1 MSDKV
6 DKLFEEIE
14 AENRMKQGE
23 APVSPATDEEALSAR
38 LREERQSKIS
48 DFKLDLKLDEDEH
61 MPPEPVPTAEQPVPE
76 PTESEADT
84 VTPGSSRSRGIDRF
98 FGAGNRGQYG

>member
-76 PTESEADT
+76 PTESEADKMCIRDSIKAVST
-84 VTPGSSRSRGIDRF
+84 
-98 FGAGNRGQYG
+98 